1 MGGGSSTF
9 TRKELED
16 YQELTFFTK
25 KEIHHVFKCF
35 RRLAPDED
43 DVTTSTKLSR
53 DDILA
58 LPELAVNPFNERIVK
73 VFSSSGDGSMTFED
87 FLDMMSVFSDNAPL
101 SIKIEYAFRIY
112 DFDEDDV
119 IGREDLRKLIDK
131 LTGKQ
136 NKLGERD
143 MDQLIESVIAE
154 SDIDNDDGLSFA
166 EFENMMM
173 KNPEFVTSFRMRI

>member
-1 MGGGSSTF
+1 MIDRINTFKTAMKKKGGSLSWQTCPDWWLQF
-9 TRKELED
+9 
-16 YQELTFFTK
+16 
-25 KEIHHVFKCF
+25 IHSCRYLKD
-35 RRLAPDED
+35 LQ
-43 DVTTSTKLSR
+43 
-53 DDILA
+53 ILYSY
-58 LPELAVNPFNERIVK
+58 I
-73 VFSSSGDGSMTFED
+73 
-87 FLDMMSVFSDNAPL
+87 
-101 SIKIEYAFRIY
+101 YA

-143 MDQLIESVIAE
+143 MDQLIESVSYRPYLIDWLIDGWIDWYRHLSLSLSLSLLKSMKYVYICSFFHQVIAE

-173 KNPEFVTSFRMRI
+173 KNPEFVTWALYSIYSI